1 MKTALQEFL
10 EQIVLKQVN
19 GSVYLLPAITDV
31 QIKKA
36 LETEKQNLIDAYD
49 AGAIAWS
56 DAVID
61 KENTKE
67 WSDQYFNDTYKTVSN

>member
-1 MKTALQEFL
+1 MKTALD
-10 EQIVLKQVN
+10 VLKEWMESTEYYPSHF
-19 GSVYLLPAITDV
+19 SVINKIRELKNKEEELL
-31 QIKKA
+31 K
-36 LETEKQNLIDAYD
+36 DAYD

-67 WSDQYFNDTYKTVSN
+67 WSDKYFNDTYKTVSK